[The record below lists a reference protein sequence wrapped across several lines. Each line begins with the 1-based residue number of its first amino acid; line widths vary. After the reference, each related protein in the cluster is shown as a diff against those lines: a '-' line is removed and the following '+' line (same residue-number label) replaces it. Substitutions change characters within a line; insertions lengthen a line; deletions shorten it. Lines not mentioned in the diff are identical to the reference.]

1 MSDEDLITPKSAIE
15 ALQAL
20 GWTYENIADGSSL
33 SQPTISRIAKG
44 SDPSWGNGQRI
55 IRLLKIFVGDVA

>member
-20 GWTYENIADGSSL
+20 GWTHENIADGSSL
-33 SQPTISRIAKG
+33 TQPTISRIANG
-44 SDPSWGNGQRI
+44 SDPSWINGQRI